1 MHVGGRGGGGE
12 LEEKWIRA
20 MGEKEYVLFMEGLHE
35 A

>member
-1 MHVGGRGGGGE
+1 MRVRDRGKGVE
-12 LEEKWIRA
+12 LEEKWIGA